1 MAAASGERSA
11 PLSAHLLRALTR
23 EVRALEIASK
33 AAHAASTEAV
43 SPKGDGEIQ
52 VGAKARIE
60 AITQLTRT
68 LEKLLELKQLEAL
81 QRAGAAEADA
91 AETER
96 LSAEMLKRLRALEE
110 RRVAGG
116 GLFAVADASGAEA

>member
-1 MAAASGERSA
+1 MAAASGERNA

-33 AAHAASTEAV
+33 AAHAPGDAAAS
-43 SPKGDGEIQ
+43 KGDGEVQ
-52 VGAKARIE
+52 AGAKARIE

-81 QRAGAAEADA
+81 QRAGAAEADT

-96 LSAEMLKRLRALEE
+96 LSTEMLKRLRALEE
-110 RRVAGG
+110 RRVGG
-116 GLFAVADASGAEA
+116 AGLFAATEASGAGA